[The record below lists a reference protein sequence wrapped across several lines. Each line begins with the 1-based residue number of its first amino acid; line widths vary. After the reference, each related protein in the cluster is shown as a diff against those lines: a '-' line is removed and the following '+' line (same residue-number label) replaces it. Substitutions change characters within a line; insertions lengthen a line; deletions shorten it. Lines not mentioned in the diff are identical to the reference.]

1 MRALSGRE
9 RRFGKR
15 KIVRIVR
22 GFGKRKI
29 GKSLTDQ
36 ERKFERSLMDWG
48 KRFCDFSLDICLTK
62 VRNRTIMGGLL
73 SVGR

>member
-1 MRALSGRE
+1 MRALSVRE

-48 KRFCDFSLDICLTK
+48 KKVLRFFA
-62 VRNRTIMGGLL
+62 
-73 SVGR
+73 